1 MTPTQQT
8 RLSFRRRAVLAMA
21 LAAIG
26 ASGCAAGAF
35 AEPALADFQV
45 IDRDSGQPLRV
56 WRHHGRL
63 FIAGRPGA
71 RYGLRVTNR
80 SSGRV
85 MVVMSV
91 DGVNVYTGE
100 TAGLGQDGYVFD
112 PYETYDLTGWRKSQD
127 EVAAFTFAPLPQ
139 SYAARTGR
147 PGEVGVIGM
156 AVFREKATMPV
167 EAPPPAPA
175 RTRSDVDVTARRANP
190 APVPPPPPSMESPM
204 ASPPVAKSI
213 PAPVAAAEP
222 RDEKLGT
229 GHGAREWSPI
239 HFVDFER
246 ATAYPQSLSQVEYD
260 TYANLVASG
269 VIRPAGEGERRPRP
283 FPAPPSGEGFV
294 PDPPPAP

>member
-1 MTPTQQT
+1 MTPLDRT
-8 RLSFRRRAVLAMA
+8 RLSLRRRAVLAMT

-35 AEPALADFQV
+35 ADPALADFQV
-45 IDRDSGQPLRV
+45 IDRDSGQPLPV

-63 FIAGRPGA
+63 FVAGRPGA

-80 SSGRV
+80 SDGRV

-91 DGVNVYTGE
+91 DGVNVYTGQ
-100 TAGLGQDGYVFD
+100 TAGLGQDGYVFE
-112 PYETYDLTGWRKSQD
+112 PHESYDLTGWRKSQD
-127 EVAAFTFAPLPQ
+127 EVAAFTFAPLSQ

-156 AVFREKATMPV
+156 AVFREKTAIPV
-167 EAPPPAPA
+167 EAPPPPPQA
-175 RTRSDVDVTARRANP
+175 RMRSDVVVTAQRATP
-190 APVPPPPPSMESPM
+190 GPMPPPPPLELAP
-204 ASPPVAKSI
+204 APKSA
-213 PAPVAAAEP
+213 PAPVIAPEP

-246 ATAYPQSLSQVEYD
+246 ATAYPQSLRQVEYD
-260 TYANLVASG
+260 TYANLVAGG
-269 VIRPAGEGERRPRP
+269 VIRPAGDGERHPRP
-283 FPAPPSGEGFV
+283 FPAPSGGEGFV
-294 PDPPPAP
+294 PDPPPVP